1 VFVAWRGGRP
11 VQFWS
16 TSSTLPGVGKA
27 QGNTPLLT
35 ACAGPSSGK
44 PMIANVAQARPL
56 WRSEAVAPDCW
67 GTGADAR
74 YRERAIVGTL
84 CGGASSPVVADGI
97 VYLYSYRPSGD
108 VVPEGEDAKV
118 VDAGELTVL
127 GTVWSPEHDDT
138 TAYGQ
143 MALGNVVV
151 DGRLIVRG
159 MDGIYCYDLRV
170 E

>member
-1 VFVAWRGGRP
+1 VGEPCRVFVAWRGGRP

-67 GTGADAR
+67 RSQGR
-74 YRERAIVGTL
+74 SVP
-84 CGGASSPVVADGI
+84 GGVRVC
-97 VYLYSYRPSGD
+97 D
-108 VVPEGEDAKV
+108 VVQSASV
-118 VDAGELTVL
+118 
-127 GTVWSPEHDDT
+127 
-138 TAYGQ
+138 
-143 MALGNVVV
+143 
-151 DGRLIVRG
+151 
-159 MDGIYCYDLRV
+159 
-170 E
+170 